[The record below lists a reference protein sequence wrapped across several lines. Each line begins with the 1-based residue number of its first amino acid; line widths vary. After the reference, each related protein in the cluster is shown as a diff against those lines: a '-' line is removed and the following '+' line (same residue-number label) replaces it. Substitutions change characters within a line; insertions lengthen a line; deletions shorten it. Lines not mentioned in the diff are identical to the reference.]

1 MKCSLKGSTGFNV
14 AVWGCSRVAAL
25 SRINSRY
32 LRNLI
37 RSYDDLV
44 FSFWGFQSRAQEE
57 CGVRFQEA
65 FRISVIMDTRVLA
78 CTCCVQDS
86 EFTAQGR
93 G

>member
-44 FSFWGFQSRAQEE
+44 FSFWGFQSRAQEK
-57 CGVRFQEA
+57 
-65 FRISVIMDTRVLA
+65 
-78 CTCCVQDS
+78 
-86 EFTAQGR
+86 
-93 G
+93 